1 VSVALRYR
9 CGIATESENLTMTRR
24 ILALP
29 LALAA
34 LAPADV
40 ARAGD
45 TDAPVAEIV
54 TFRLISGTT
63 GPAFLAAARATGPL
77 LAAEPGFLS
86 RHLSQGAD
94 GTWTDHVTWASL
106 PEAEAAAS
114 RIMSAPEAQP
124 FLAAIDPA
132 SIVMRHEPILMTM
145 E

>member
-1 VSVALRYR
+1 
-9 CGIATESENLTMTRR
+9 MTRL

-34 LAPADV
+34 LAPADA
-40 ARAGD
+40 ARSGD
-45 TDAPVAEIV
+45 AAAPVAEIV
-54 TFRLISGTT
+54 TFRLAPGTT
-63 GPAFLAAARATGPL
+63 DPAFLDAARATGQL

-86 RHLSQGAD
+86 RRLSRGAD

-106 PEAEAAAS
+106 TDAESAAT
-114 RIMSAPEAQP
+114 RIMAAPEAQP

-132 SIVMRHEPILMTM
+132 SIALRHEPILMTM